1 VANAMATPNI
11 KRTTLRFIKKSSKL
25 PNWNI
30 GLRRLPAVLALHT
43 QFTGPTIET
52 PGGGFRKSPKHFGTR
67 KLARLNSMGSPDY
80 LGW

>member
-1 VANAMATPNI
+1 VAKAMAKPNI
-11 KRTTLRFIKKSSKL
+11 KRTTFRFIKKSSKTTTR
-25 PNWNI
+25 NI
-30 GLRRLPAVLALHT
+30 GQWQLPAVLAWHT

-67 KLARLNSMGSPDY
+67 KLVRLNSMGSPDY